1 MKNKADVIKKLLVF
15 VVLLSVSIVLLA
27 ACGIHYFEKDA
38 QPEAFGSFLDAI
50 RYTLLTLT
58 TVGYGDV
65 YPITAGGQL
74 LNGLVGVTG
83 YLIGIAFFV
92 AIVSGLLTLIKKF
105 ASF

>member
-38 QPEAFGSFLDAI
+38 QPEKFGSFLDAI
-50 RYTLLTLT
+50 RYTILTLT

-65 YPITAGGQL
+65 YPITAGGRL
-74 LNGLVGVTG
+74 LSLLVGVTG